1 MEDFDA
7 EFAAFEAEL
16 NTVDTKKATEQAQ
29 EALAAPNPS
38 TTKLADSKEE
48 DDPPPE
54 KKRRKMDDSK
64 PKIATVQ
71 VAAAAAPTINKNYL
85 KSVVN
90 MYETMHE
97 NIEKSV
103 DVADKTQ
110 SSSSDY
116 SMFPPTMSHT
126 EAKDFMAQQS
136 VYDYQRAR
144 NNKGRTDAN
153 GNEVK
158 APGPAK
164 HIRSIAGEVWQD
176 QTLAA
181 WPDNDYRI
189 FVGNLGKE
197 VTTEQLASAFKHFK
211 SYNMSKVVQNKM
223 ARQSKGYGFVSF
235 SDPRDM
241 LRAIREKNGA
251 YLGNRPM
258 KIKRGKW

>member
-38 TTKLADSKEE
+38 TTKSDSKEE

-126 EAKDFMAQQS
+126 EAKDFMAQVS
-136 VYDYQRAR
+136 DDIGSSWEPDIRTPFSKAFMIT
-144 NNKGRTDAN
+144 KGHGITR
-153 GNEVK
+153 
-158 APGPAK
+158 
-164 HIRSIAGEVWQD
+164 GE
-176 QTLAA
+176 
-181 WPDNDYRI
+181 R
-189 FVGNLGKE
+189 
-197 VTTEQLASAFKHFK
+197 
-211 SYNMSKVVQNKM
+211 M
-223 ARQSKGYGFVSF
+223 
-235 SDPRDM
+235 
-241 LRAIREKNGA
+241 
-251 YLGNRPM
+251 PM
-258 KIKRGKW
+258 EMK